1 MALRRNTT
9 AGRGAL
15 AAVTLGSG
23 MALLDGTVVNLAV
36 PTIGRELDASL
47 AQVQWVVNGYLLSM
61 AALILV
67 SGALGDRVGR
77 RRVYSVGIALFAIAS
92 LACALAADPAQLIA
106 ARVAQGVGGTLLTP
120 GALAVIQASFA
131 PEDRASAIGT
141 WAGTSGIATALGP
154 FVGGVLLDHGGWRW
168 IFAINLPIAAAVLF
182 LVWRFVPESRNPE
195 ASGGLDA
202 VGAALTVGG
211 LGLLTWGLIGAGEAD
226 PPVTLLRTVGGLVLL
241 GGFTAYER
249 RATRPLV
256 PMGLFG
262 SRHPVAGL
270 GRLQPNG
277 VRAREFAG
285 DGRPVHAVI
294 PGLRARAA
302 DWAPSA
308 DDGRAAGVCG
318 RCGVD
323 EWRRGWHQV
332 LDRGVPR
339 HGALRARAST
349 MRSRG
354 PARCSRWPPCR
365 RSSASPAMRMPIPP
379 PSPPA
384 TVLRCSPARC
394 SSPVAASSVGSAWP
408 ARGLI
413 NRKAVMPEGWRR
425 LEDLDA

>member
-154 FVGGVLLDHGGWRW
+154 FVGGVLLDHGGWRG
-168 IFAINLPIAAAVLF
+168 IFAINLK
-182 LVWRFVPESRNPE
+182 SR
-195 ASGGLDA
+195 
-202 VGAALTVGG
+202 
-211 LGLLTWGLIGAGEAD
+211 GE
-226 PPVTLLRTVGGLVLL
+226 RW
-241 GGFTAYER
+241 
-249 RATRPLV
+249 
-256 PMGLFG
+256 
-262 SRHPVAGL
+262 
-270 GRLQPNG
+270 
-277 VRAREFAG
+277 ARCG
-285 DGRPVHAVI
+285 
-294 PGLRARAA
+294 
-302 DWAPSA
+302 W
-308 DDGRAAGVCG
+308 GRAHG
-318 RCGVD
+318 RWPRVVD
-323 EWRRGWHQV
+323 LGP
-332 LDRGVPR
+332 DRGR
-339 HGALRARAST
+339 
-349 MRSRG
+349 
-354 PARCSRWPPCR
+354 
-365 RSSASPAMRMPIPP
+365 
-379 PSPPA
+379 
-384 TVLRCSPARC
+384 
-394 SSPVAASSVGSAWP
+394 
-408 ARGLI
+408 
-413 NRKAVMPEGWRR
+413 
-425 LEDLDA
+425 